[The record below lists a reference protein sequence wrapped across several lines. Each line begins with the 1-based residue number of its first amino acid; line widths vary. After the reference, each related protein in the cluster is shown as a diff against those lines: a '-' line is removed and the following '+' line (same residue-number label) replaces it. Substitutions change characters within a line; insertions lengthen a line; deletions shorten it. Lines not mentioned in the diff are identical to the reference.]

1 MLRLRNRQEMGTVPL
16 FRYHSPM
23 GRRVVILGAGLAGL
37 STSLHLPPDLDVSVF
52 EREDEVGGVA
62 RSRRVG
68 EFTFDYTGH
77 LLHLRD
83 AGVKELVARL
93 LPDAFHDCHRKAVIR
108 SHGVYVPYPFQA
120 NLHGLP
126 AEIVAECLIGFA
138 EALASG
144 QKSEEA
150 TDFQDWCL
158 RCFGAGIS
166 KHFMIPYNAKL
177 YCRDLSRMSAEWVSW
192 SVPRPSLE
200 QVVKGALGTRI
211 EGMGYNP
218 TFFYPKEGGIDILPR
233 ALATEAR
240 GVELRCEVKRV
251 DLAGKLVHLADGR
264 RVPYDHL
271 VTTLPLR
278 NFIALVDGMPQWAR
292 EAADALTSVTVCG
305 FNFGIGRSDAADFD
319 WVYVPEPEFPFYR
332 FGFPSAFS
340 KGVCPPGT
348 SSCYVEVAV
357 DRGTPIDLDATER
370 AVLDG
375 LRRIGILR
383 DDDRIL
389 AKDRVVID
397 PAYVVFDPHRAAT
410 RDKLLDLL
418 LASDVQS
425 IGRYGAWTYSGME
438 DAIIAGRQAAA
449 VITGGAVPSAGQRPG
464 DR

>member
-1 MLRLRNRQEMGTVPL
+1 M
-16 FRYHSPM
+16 SP
-23 GRRVVILGAGLAGL
+23 RVVILGAGLAGL
-37 STSLHLPPDLDVSVF
+37 STSLHLPKGHDVSVF
-52 EREDEVGGVA
+52 EREGEVGGVA

-68 EFTFDYTGH
+68 GFTFDYTGH

-93 LPDAFHDCHRKAVIR
+93 LPDAFHVCHRKAVIR

-126 AEIVAECLIGFA
+126 AEVVGECLIGFA

-144 QKSEEA
+144 KKPEEA
-150 TDFQDWCL
+150 TDFGDWCQ

-166 KHFMIPYNAKL
+166 KHFMVPYNSKL
-177 YCRDLSRMSAEWVSW
+177 YCRDVSRMSAEWVSW

-218 TFFYPKEGGIDILPR
+218 TFLYPKEGGIDVLPR
-233 ALATEAR
+233 ALAREAR
-240 GVELRCEVKRV
+240 GVELNCAATGV
-251 DLAGKLVHLADGR
+251 DLAAKRVHLADGR
-264 RVPYDHL
+264 TASYDHL

-278 NFIALVDGMPQWAR
+278 TFVSLARGLPEWASD
-292 EAADALTSVTVCG
+292 AAAALTSVTVCG
-305 FNFGIGRSDAADFD
+305 FNFGIDRADVADFD
-319 WVYVPEPEFPFYR
+319 WVYVPEAKYPFYR

-340 KGVCPPGT
+340 KGVCPEGT
-348 SSCYVEVAV
+348 SSCYVEVAI
-357 DRGTPIDLDATER
+357 DRGTPIDLDATEQ

-375 LRRIGILR
+375 LRDLGILLAS
-383 DDDRIL
+383 DRIL
-389 AKDRVVID
+389 ARDRVVID

-410 RDKLLDLL
+410 RDRLLDVL
-418 LASDVQS
+418 LASGVHS

-449 VITGGAVPSAGQRPG
+449 VITGDAPAAAALRPG